1 MALALGMAW
10 KRRTGQRFG
19 LRMRFTLFVVLLF
32 ACLTAITLVTASV
45 LDYQDE
51 QAKSVA
57 HVHSI
62 GATVSRLA
70 VPQLANH
77 HYLILSQELESIAA
91 SGLVQQAYVWDPRRT
106 ILVDSDPKTGIFEQQ
121 EINPLLL
128 AAYSAKEDQTL
139 VETGRISVAMPVWS
153 ADGSTVAGAVLVS
166 AERTAITSQL
176 HSIWLRNA
184 IVSVCLLAVAVPV
197 LLHFGNGFLKP
208 IKRLTS
214 IAHQVSA
221 GEFDVKFP
229 VERTDEIGVLARAY
243 RDMVSEISSNM
254 EQINKLAFTDSVT
267 GLPNREAFRQHFA
280 RYMRQ
285 ADGSPR
291 PLTVMFIDLDRFK
304 RINDSYGHDCGD
316 ILLREV
322 ASRFEAVLQTFG
334 RSETGFTAGYG
345 MQIRYLARLG
355 GDEFALIYP
364 AGEDRRDEILALAAE
379 ILKAVEEPCDVNGL
393 QLSIGASIGIANFPS
408 NGRDFS
414 AILKNADIAMY
425 AAKNTG
431 GSSCFTFGQIAA
443 DVKAQ
448 ERLAL
453 EAELPMALAAG
464 QITVFFQPKVS
475 AATGEVTGAEAL
487 ARWIHPERG
496 LLTPA
501 AFIAIAEETGLILRL
516 GDRVLE
522 LACRQGRE
530 WLDEGRGLSLAVN
543 VSMRQLEWPEFPS
556 RVLEILDRTGFPPSL
571 LELEV
576 TESVA
581 MADPERVRSA
591 TERLRMAG
599 IRFAIDDFGT
609 GYSSLAHLQ
618 RMHFDTFKIDRSFV
632 AGLGE
637 DKSNRAI
644 VQTILAMA
652 QSLDYDVVAE
662 GVETEFQ
669 LDFLR
674 LSGCKTVQGFLLGKP
689 MAAETFIKWRAAHE
703 GEGYEDLPALASS
716 STVPMEN
723 AGGAAIHAA

>member
-1 MALALGMAW
+1 MAFALGKAW
-10 KRRTGQRFG
+10 KRQTGERFG

-32 ACLTAITLVTASV
+32 ACLTGATLVTASI

-51 QAKSVA
+51 EAKSVA

-70 VPQLANH
+70 IPQLANH

-91 SGLVQQAYVWDPRRT
+91 SGLVLQAEVWDPRRT
-106 ILVDSDPKTGIFEQQ
+106 ILVDSDPKTGIFDQP

-128 AAYSAKEDQTL
+128 AAYTAEEDQTL
-139 VETGRISVAMPVWS
+139 VEQDQIRIAMPVWTP
-153 ADGSTVAGAVLVS
+153 DGGAVAGAVLV
-166 AERTAITSQL
+166 TALRPGISRQL
-176 HSIWLRNA
+176 QNIWLRNS
-184 IVSVCLLAVAVPV
+184 IVALCLLAVAVPV
-197 LLHFGNGFLKP
+197 MLHFGNGFLKP
-208 IKRLTS
+208 IKRLTA

-221 GEFDVKFP
+221 GDFDVKFP

-254 EQINKLAFTDSVT
+254 DQINKLAFTDSVT

-316 ILLREV
+316 LLLREV
-322 ASRFEAVLQTFG
+322 ASRFESVLSLFG
-334 RSETGFTAGYG
+334 RSATGFTAGYG
-345 MQIRYLARLG
+345 MQMRRLARLG

-364 AGEDRRDEILALAAE
+364 AGEDRRDEVLALASA

-393 QLSIGASIGIANFPS
+393 RLSIGASIGIASFPA
-408 NGRDFS
+408 NGRDFNV
-414 AILKNADIAMY
+414 ILKNADIAMY
-425 AAKNTG
+425 AAKNAG
-431 GSSCFTFGQIAA
+431 GSCCFTFGQIEA

-453 EAELPMALAAG
+453 EAELPLALASG
-464 QITVFFQPKVS
+464 QITAYFQPKVS
-475 AATGEVTGAEAL
+475 AATGAVTGAEAL
-487 ARWIHPERG
+487 ARWNHPERG
-496 LLTPA
+496 LLSPA

-516 GDRVLE
+516 GDRILE
-522 LACRQGRE
+522 VACQQGRE
-530 WLDEGRGLSLAVN
+530 WLDHGNPLSLAVN
-543 VSMRQLEWPEFPS
+543 VSMRQLEWPEFPA
-556 RVLEILDRTGFPPSL
+556 RVLEILERTGFPASL

-581 MADPERVRSA
+581 MADPERVRGA
-591 TERLRMAG
+591 TGKLRKAG

-618 RMHFDTFKIDRSFV
+618 RMPFDTFKIDRSFI

-637 DKSNRAI
+637 DKSNGAI

-652 QSLDYDVVAE
+652 QNLDYEVVAE
-662 GVETEFQ
+662 GVETELQ

-674 LSGCKTVQGFLLGKP
+674 RSGCKTVQGYLLGKP
-689 MAAETFIKWRAAHE
+689 MSAESFVEWRMSREAGMPGGEAVMPESKTTNAA
-703 GEGYEDLPALASS
+703 
-716 STVPMEN
+716 
-723 AGGAAIHAA
+723 